1 MKIARETIA
10 ASILLGFAA
19 CLVWLPQGAGFSAP
33 QMVGNAGV
41 PAYHSQLPAGQLPV
55 TLSPRQ
61 FTDPVVQNAY
71 AIAGRMKKTLYQ
83 QPCYCYCGRSQG
95 HGSLLDC
102 FVSKHGSGCDICI
115 LEAFYSYEQLRKG
128 KTPAQIRA
136 GIKRGDWQQVD
147 TSKYGKYPVTK

>member
-19 CLVWLPQGAGFSAP
+19 CLFWLRQGAAFSAP
-33 QMVGNAGV
+33 QMVGNSGV

-61 FTDPVVQNAY
+61 FTDPVAQNAY

-83 QPCYCYCGRSQG
+83 QPCYCYCDRSQG

-102 FVSKHGSGCDICI
+102 FASKHGSGCGTCI
-115 LEAFYSYEQLRKG
+115 QEALYTYEEFRKG
-128 KTPAQIRA
+128 RTAAQIRE
-136 GIKRGDWQQVD
+136 GIERGEWQAVD
-147 TSKYGKYPVTK
+147 LSKYQKPI